1 MLMNTISSKYVNIE
15 NLVMWLLVYNY
26 TRKCPLTLNHP
37 IFSQLGSPNEN
48 LLLLDWVND
57 ISKLGNIALVLNL
70 VLALD
75 HSDLRGLDDT
85 NLRRGRINKATGDIQ
100 KTITRGTLSTWVWY
114 SSRQTWYSPEGF
126 TYP

>member
-1 MLMNTISSKYVNIE
+1 MISCLK
-15 NLVMWLLVYNY
+15 LH
-26 TRKCPLTLNHP
+26 TRTSTYLEPL
-37 IFSQLGSPNEN
+37 IFSQLGSPNDN

-85 NLRRGRINKATGDIQ
+85 NLRRGRVNKATGDIQ

-114 SSRQTWYSPEGF
+114 SSRQTWYSPEDF
-126 TYP
+126 TYPYDGLAS